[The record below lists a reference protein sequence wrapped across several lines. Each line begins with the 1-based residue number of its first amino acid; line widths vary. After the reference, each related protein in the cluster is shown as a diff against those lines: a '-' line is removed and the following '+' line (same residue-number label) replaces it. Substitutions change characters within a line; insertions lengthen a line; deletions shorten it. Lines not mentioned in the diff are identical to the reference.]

1 MDAATSLRA
10 LVYAGGIVI
19 RGAKIQALIRFRN
32 TRALHD
38 ASSDAC
44 VRHEARVDWLSYEAS
59 VLSATGPQV
68 VVAARSHE
76 RAVRSPSAITRSARD
91 GKWAYT
97 ADAVIM
103 KISGSLAMDAVDIC
117 ASIESVIAAQRKPVS
132 ELVTHGGA
140 LTRLEAARVA
150 IIGACAPSVAKEIA
164 VLPVPEIHA
173 AIAQAPEIHT
183 ADRSADRSVGLSD
196 LAAGLSD
203 LSDLADLSDPNVAV
217 MVARAAERDGLG
229 GLRRLHADAA
239 CLLHAAGLTDQV
251 GTVLNRIGIA
261 EFDAY
266 AAALVGR
273 PKN

>member
-183 ADRSADRSVGLSD
+183 ADRSVGLAADRSVGLAD
-196 LAAGLSD
+196 LA
-203 LSDLADLSDPNVAV
+203 DLADLSDPNVAV